1 MTNGEDVKTEL
12 LDRKTQFHNISSSLS
27 LFTSTRFRAMA
38 GEDSGSSRKLPARS
52 TDSEYL
58 GTVATEM
65 TSLAAANNVFEGD
78 HLSPH
83 LVIQVVSDHSAEQD
97 SGDSTTAGY
106 ATLLGAL
113 EVDEREDEE
122 EDDLGPITTKHL
134 LSWACQVARG
144 MEYLTSKKVALESRS
159 VIIVLSDPAR

>member
-1 MTNGEDVKTEL
+1 MTNGEDVKPEL

-78 HLSPH
+78 NLSPH
-83 LVIQVVSDHSAEQD
+83 LVSDHSAEQD